1 MDYGLA
7 ASRASPLWPLAGVS
21 AALASQLGPLPS
33 AVTLTGAL
41 AALAAPLGL
50 SPRSVV
56 LAGASTAIALKYNH
70 MQRGILQLVG

>member
-21 AALASQLGPLPS
+21 AALASQLGPLLS
-33 AVTLTGAL
+33 AVTLVSAL

-50 SPRSVV
+50 SPRSVA

>member
-7 ASRASPLWPLAGVS
+7 ASRAWSLAGVS
-21 AALASQLGPLPS
+21 
-33 AVTLTGAL
+33 